1 MKPRPAQVLLAAALP
16 RRDFRIRPR
25 TRARVCARSAA
36 SAPCPF
42 AARGRDRSRVR
53 GRRPAGGPRV
63 DGAAVATFAGGCFWG
78 LQLAL
83 DREPGVVDSCVGYT
97 QGGQAHPTY
106 AEVCAGTTGHAEA
119 VLVAY
124 RAQSVTYARLAEVFF
139 DVVDD
144 PTTLNR
150 VGSDR
155 GTQYRTGLYFH
166 SAEQERAAREAF
178 ERESAAWKSSGRAVV
193 TEVGPAAV
201 FWPAEPAH
209 QNYLARGGRF
219 GRPQSAA
226 KGCVDPIRC
235 YG

>member
-1 MKPRPAQVLLAAALP
+1 M
-16 RRDFRIRPR
+16 
-25 TRARVCARSAA
+25 
-36 SAPCPF
+36 
-42 AARGRDRSRVR
+42 
-53 GRRPAGGPRV
+53 
-63 DGAAVATFAGGCFWG
+63 
-78 LQLAL
+78 
-83 DREPGVVDSCVGYT
+83 
-97 QGGQAHPTY
+97 
-106 AEVCAGTTGHAEA
+106 CAGTTGPRRCSSRTAR
-119 VLVAY
+119 
-124 RAQSVTYARLAEVFF
+124 RASRTPGSPVFF

>member
-1 MKPRPAQVLLAAALP
+1 M
-16 RRDFRIRPR
+16 
-25 TRARVCARSAA
+25 
-36 SAPCPF
+36 
-42 AARGRDRSRVR
+42 
-53 GRRPAGGPRV
+53 
-63 DGAAVATFAGGCFWG
+63 
-78 LQLAL
+78 
-83 DREPGVVDSCVGYT
+83 
-97 QGGQAHPTY
+97 
-106 AEVCAGTTGHAEA
+106 CAGTTGHAEA